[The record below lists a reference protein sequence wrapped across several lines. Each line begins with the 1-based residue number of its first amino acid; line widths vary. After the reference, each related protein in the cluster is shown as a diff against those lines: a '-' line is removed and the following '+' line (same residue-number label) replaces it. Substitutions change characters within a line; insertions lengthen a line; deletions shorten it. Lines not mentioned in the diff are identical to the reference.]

1 MTFNPSPQQL
11 DIFSAIALGD
21 SNLIVD
27 AKAGTGKTTTIV
39 HGMSY
44 ISRGDSLIAPSVVFL
59 AFNKGIADTL
69 RTRIPRQYT
78 ASTFHSLG
86 LRALKD
92 SGIVGRNVDVVSG
105 KCRKLV
111 WNALDRDD
119 PDTNNIIRLV
129 GLFKSTWPE
138 PEECEWRAFVDSW
151 DEPLEER
158 GKAAAVSYAVVE
170 ASNRDRDKIDFDDM
184 LYMPV
189 KFDASFDKY
198 DWMFIDEA
206 QDTNNIQLE
215 ILERSQK
222 FCSVARELAVAAGPL
237 TVAGLIANERSST
250 RLVFVGDPHQ
260 AIYAFRGANHD
271 SMQRIAQRFAC
282 KTFPLSVSY
291 RCPKAVVVE
300 ANRYIRQ

>member
-39 HGMSY
+39 HGMSH
-44 ISRGDSLIAPSVVFL
+44 IPRGDSLIAPSVVFL

-92 SGIVGRNVDVVSG
+92 SGIVGRNVEVVGG

-119 PDTNNIIRLV
+119 PDTNNIVRLV

-138 PEECEWRAFVDSW
+138 PEEWEWRAFVDSW

-222 FCSVARELAVAAGPL
+222 ALTQFTGEEARG
-237 TVAGLIANERSST
+237 ANYSST

-271 SMQRIAQRFAC
+271 SMQRIARRFSC

-300 ANRYIRQ
+300 ANKYIRQ